1 VVKELLCWRVVADR
15 GGKEERRWEGAGGR
29 WAVKLEHL
37 CDVEWRYDLVKTIE
51 PSGAGDG
58 LLYGQGTAVLA
69 GRLAGTARWS
79 NNPRLEGGYAHPDA
93 QGMIDVGDGGFVLF
107 RLTGLSNVTDGSG
120 LHVLTFQTDHEP
132 SRWLNRVLAIGEGAI
147 DVQRAALSMRYYSCE
162 VDYFPQIPA
171 DD

>member
-1 VVKELLCWRVVADR
+1 MVKELLCWRVVADR

-51 PSGAGDG
+51 PSVAGDG

-93 QGMIDVGDGGFVLF
+93 RGVIDVGDAGFVLF